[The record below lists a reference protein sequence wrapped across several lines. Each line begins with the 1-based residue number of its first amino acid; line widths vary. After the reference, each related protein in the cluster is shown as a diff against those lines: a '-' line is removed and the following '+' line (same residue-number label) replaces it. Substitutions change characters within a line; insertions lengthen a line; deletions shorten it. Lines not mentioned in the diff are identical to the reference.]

1 MKKKEIKKLLSK
13 GPAPKRMLETQ
24 QMCLDLLN
32 EQVMNISEE
41 HTGFWIF
48 LTDIFRHVGLRLW
61 GMQLIMLLFVCAGLL
76 AVPNAP
82 NAVPIFTPLFI
93 LACIPSLFQNQS
105 YGMCEIE
112 AATRA
117 SGAQIVLAKLTL
129 AGAADLICLSITIVM
144 VAATE
149 DFSANI
155 VQLILYAVVPLLAC
169 IVVTLWCIRK
179 CKRNAMQISV
189 LVCLASSMAA
199 ICLAHWMPKLYV
211 LSSLGLWFIA
221 LITFTLFFAREIY
234 LLLQVR
240 KDGKIYGVI
249 S

>member
-1 MKKKEIKKLLSK
+1 MKEKEIKKALSK
-13 GPAPKRMLETQ
+13 GPVPKRLLETQ
-24 QMCLDLLN
+24 QMCLTLLN
-32 EQVMNISEE
+32 EQAMNMSEE
-41 HTGFWIF
+41 RTGFWIF
-48 LTDIFRHVGLRLW
+48 LTDIFRHIGLRLW

-76 AVPNAP
+76 SVPNAP

-117 SGAQIVLAKLTL
+117 SGAQIVLAKLIL
-129 AGAADLICLSITIVM
+129 AGAADLICLSITV
-144 VAATE
+144 VTAAAAR

-155 VQLILYAVVPLLAC
+155 IQLILYAVVPLLAC
-169 IVVTLWCIRK
+169 TVITLWCIRK
-179 CKRNAMQISV
+179 CKRNAMQISI
-189 LVCLASSMAA
+189 LVCLTSSMAA
-199 ICLAHWMPKLYV
+199 VCFAHWMPKLYV
-211 LSSLGLWFIA
+211 LSSLGLWFIT
-221 LITFTLFFAREIY
+221 LIIFTCFFAREI
-234 LLLQVR
+234 LLLLEVR